1 MNEYKNCKIE
11 GSDTIIAQA
20 VRINTFVAGW
30 LFKLTITIFNIASIL
45 SIVLS
50 LGNLTGSYFISVRE
64 QGICLILIGFFLL
77 YLTLRAFYNSKIRHP
92 KQFSIPSAMSA
103 IKGGQGCDL
112 FALFSFELAKAW
124 VYNLKSLESSATTK
138 NITSALLTSSDMQ
151 FILGRIGISGEI
163 INQYLNEESGA
174 SEIMPLVHRA
184 LLIAEAES
192 HHQIEVGDLFIALC
206 ENDPALKKFLSDYK
220 LEIQDIANIVYWQ
233 TAEMREKYYK
243 KRFVD
248 PDNIKLTGGVG
259 RDWIFGAA
267 ILLRQYSEDLTRSI
281 GESGLNL
288 HIVGHD
294 KEIKEMEEAL
304 TKQTGGNVILV
315 GEPGVGKKT
324 TVFGFVKRI
333 FEGKAMG
340 VLSNKHVLKLNIDAL
355 LAGAG
360 SGGEITQRLTE
371 ILNEAG
377 RAGNIILFIENIQNL
392 LSSGDAGRV
401 NASEVILPYL
411 ESSGLY
417 FIGTCDVAAY
427 NKYFATSGALIERF
441 TRVSIE
447 EPDQNEMIR
456 ILEDVV
462 PQVEYHT
469 RSLVTYGSLKETIHA
484 ADKYILNQP
493 NPEKSINLLD
503 GASAKATAERGETI
517 ITPKDILSYVSEK
530 YDIPSGEVE
539 EGEKQKL
546 LDLENIMHKRVVGQG
561 EAINAI
567 SNALRRSR
575 AGVTETKKPIGSFL
589 FLGSTGIGKTET
601 AKALAEAYFGNEDRM
616 IRFDMSE
623 FQNKQDI
630 YRFIGSNISGE
641 ETQGVLS
648 TAVREKPFSL
658 LLFDEIEKANPDI
671 LNLFLQVLD
680 EGHLT
685 DGAGRQ
691 VSFTNTIII
700 ATSNAG
706 ANLIRQS
713 IESGIQY
720 EKVRKDLLNYLQ
732 EQNIYRPEF
741 LNRFTSVIVFSPLT
755 RYEIIKI
762 ATIMINNL
770 INVVAKNKEV
780 KLEVTPDAVVKL
792 AQIGYDPQMGARP
805 MARAIQEKLED
816 MLARKLLSGELKKN
830 DSISVSAKDIV

>member
-1 MNEYKNCKIE
+1 MNDKNCKIQS
-11 GSDTIIAQA
+11 GGTIIAKA
-20 VRINTFVAGW
+20 VMIDSVFSSWFFRLIIF
-30 LFKLTITIFNIASIL
+30 LFNLASIIAIIL
-45 SIVLS
+45 Y
-50 LGNLTGSYFISVRE
+50 LGNLTAFYPMGDTAVGTY
-64 QGICLILIGFFLL
+64 LILIGLFIA
-77 YLTLRAFYNSKIRHP
+77 YLTLNTFFNSKIRYP
-92 KQFSIPSAMSA
+92 KQLSVNDAVEMV
-103 IKGGQGCDL
+103 KGSGCNL
-112 FALFSFELAKAW
+112 FAIFSFELAKVW
-124 VYNLKSLESSATTK
+124 NQNFNEKTTAK
-138 NITSALLTSSDMQ
+138 EIVSALLGSKDMQ
-151 FILGRIGISGEI
+151 FILARIGVSSEMVV
-163 INQYLNEESGA
+163 QYLSSDNGSVET
-174 SEIMPLVHRA
+174 IPLIKRA
-184 LLIAEAES
+184 LLIAKAES

-206 ENDPALKKFLSDYK
+206 ESNPALKKFISDFK
-220 LEIQDIANIVYWQ
+220 LEIQDLANIVYWQ
-233 TAEMREKYYK
+233 TAEMRERYYK
-243 KRFVD
+243 KKFID

-267 ILLRQYSEDLTRSI
+267 IMLKQYSEDLTRSI
-281 GESGLNL
+281 GEYGLNL
-288 HIVGHD
+288 HIIGHD

-324 TVFGFVKRI
+324 AVFGFVKRVY
-333 FEGKAMG
+333 EGKAIG
-340 VLSNKHVLKLNIDAL
+340 ILANKHVLRLDIDAL
-355 LAGAG
+355 LSGAG
-360 SGGEITQRLTE
+360 NGGEITQRLTQ

-392 LSSGDAGRV
+392 FSSGDAGRV

-427 NKYFATSGALIERF
+427 NKYFATNGALMERF

-447 EPDQNEMIR
+447 EPDSNEMIR

-469 RSLVTYGSLKETIHA
+469 KSLISYGALKETIHA
-484 ADKYILNQP
+484 ADKFILNQP

-517 ITPKDILSYVSEK
+517 ITPKDILAYVSEK
-530 YDIPSGEVE
+530 YDVPSGEVE

-546 LDLENIMHKRVVGQG
+546 LDLETIMHKRVVGQG

-567 SNALRRSR
+567 ANALRRSR
-575 AGVTETKKPIGSFL
+575 AGVTDTKKPIGSFL
-589 FLGSTGIGKTET
+589 FLGSTGVGKTET
-601 AKALAEAYFGNEDRM
+601 AKALAEAYFGSEDRM

-641 ETQGVLS
+641 ETQGVLT

-671 LNLFLQVLD
+671 LNLFLQILD

-685 DGAGRQ
+685 DGAGRK

-713 IESGIQY
+713 IASGIEY
-720 EKVRKDLLNYLQ
+720 EKVRKSLLDYLQ
-732 EQNIYRPEF
+732 EQNVYRPEF

-755 RYEIIKI
+755 REDIVKI
-762 ATIMINNL
+762 ANIMVANL
-770 INVVAKNKEV
+770 INVIAKNKEV
-780 KLEVTPDAVVKL
+780 KLEVAADAVVKL

-805 MARAIQEKLED
+805 MGRAIQEKLED
-816 MLARKLLSGELKKN
+816 MLAKKLLSGQLKSG
-830 DSISVSAKDIV
+830 DSILVSAKDII